1 MILDDVLLLAAPT
14 SRSQAYLQALV
25 AHDMLPGHVVLMGD
39 QRPKPNPSL
48 PVLEPAIVDLL
59 LPRLDEPLLQTCA
72 TSGISHETC
81 DAQRQRRGNRGHHPF
96 HPAARGH
103 LFRLWRSNR
112 GEAILSLG
120 PRFLHMH
127 SGDIPTYR
135 GSTTLYYALLNG
147 DHPTVTALFLDP
159 RIDTGPIVARRT
171 YPKPPAGADIDHQ
184 YDSAIRADL
193 LLRVMRTRLLANGMI
208 DAAATPSRRSALLR
222 DTPVLKHLAVLS
234 LNHGPTMPETRTS
247 HDAAHARCSHSAA
260 RRKPCK
266 PSRAGSRRP
275 PCPTATFLDPG
286 VASFQAADP
295 AAYPRPI
302 PRREAGRA

>member
-39 QRPKPNPSL
+39 QRPKPNPSR

-81 DAQRQRRGNRGHHPF
+81 DARNVND
-96 HPAARGH
+96 AAIADII
-103 LFRLWRSNR
+103 RSIQPR
-112 GEAILSLG
+112 VVIYSGFGGQIVGEAILSLG

-208 DAAATPSRRSALLR
+208 DAQPQPQVE
-222 DTPVLKHLAVLS
+222 DPPYYVIHPVLKHLAVLS
-234 LNHGPTMPETRTS
+234 LESRP
-247 HDAAHARCSHSAA
+247 DHA
-260 RRKPCK
+260 
-266 PSRAGSRRP
+266 
-275 PCPTATFLDPG
+275 
-286 VASFQAADP
+286 
-295 AAYPRPI
+295 
-302 PRREAGRA
+302 